1 MDKLIG
7 ALNPDMSPSVRQQL
21 GRSLAELTAYAA
33 KAREL
38 GLDKSPE
45 FNEVLR
51 FTRMQ
56 ILAQSLARQ
65 VQKKAENITPA
76 EMQAYYTANKGDFE
90 EFNFLRVIIP
100 RQAPAKDKAVD
111 EAADAQFAQSIHD
124 RLVKG
129 EDPKA
134 LQTEAF
140 KHSGQGAAETPV
152 EINGRKRGSVPPS
165 QASIFDLK
173 PGEVSQVFPDPGA
186 FFLYKLVSRSVV
198 PFDQASAD
206 VKKAIAKE
214 RLEKAVRDLNSQFD
228 VKLSDS
234 YFGPQSEGP
243 PPGAPSMRGTPKS
256 TPPPPPASTPKATAP
271 TDSQAPK
278 Q

>member
-1 MDKLIG
+1 
-7 ALNPDMSPSVRQQL
+7 MSPSVRQQL